1 MTLLEA
7 ILFKVLKGFNISV
20 NFHTLPVTIKLLG
33 NELGN
38 VIKEQAGTKYFKIV
52 ENIRFNSKKYRS
64 TKDEKYLNS
73 IFKSLKNLEP
83 EEIYIITK
91 SFTIFFYLSNI
102 AEQVFREHFLENKNI
117 KIKKSLKKN
126 LSFLPVFTAH
136 PTESSRQSTLKKIYK
151 IGELIENNSS
161 NDMNEINTLITQLW
175 YTRDVRSAKP
185 NPLDEVKSLIY
196 YLEILYTD
204 VYESVV
210 NDEEVLKNTENFNM
224 NFGSWVGADKDGNP
238 YVTTSVTKEALKIYS
253 YQIINI
259 YKEKIKELSEDFSIS
274 TDFVKCPDFL
284 HRAIKKYEKLLPN
297 EYVHYSK
304 VNFDEPFRIYLSL
317 VFHRLEMFQNS
328 NNGYMYFDQFKKD
341 MLIFQKAVNQIFGNK
356 TQIDKLDTFIKYIE
370 QFEFHGVSLDIRQN
384 SSVINSKQG
393 ELYTDFKK
401 LLKDIPNLQKIYG
414 AKVFNSLILSM
425 TKSHTDVITLFDLS
439 KEVMPLINIPSIT
452 PLIEE
457 INDLN
462 NSSEI
467 IEKLLKTSRYK
478 KFLTSYMGNSQEV
491 MLGYSDSNK
500 DGGIIASQWNVYKAQ
515 ISMFE
520 VGVNNKIN
528 INFFHGRGG
537 TISRGGGPTY
547 DSIMSQPQGT
557 ISSQIRYTEQGE
569 VISDKY
575 STRYLAYE
583 NIKLGIAAFI
593 NKSSSKIQSKLK
605 HEKFIDELSE
615 KSYEKYREFVEQD
628 ELINYFESG
637 TPVNLLSTLN
647 IGSRPS
653 KRSGSNNS
661 IENYRAIPWVFGW
674 AQTRN
679 TLTGWYGSGTA
690 LQHAIER
697 YGIEEV
703 RHIYDNSQ
711 FLKNLISNIEM
722 TIFKSDLKIS
732 KLYVKSLLD
741 KENIK
746 IYENIVNE
754 SSLVKSAI
762 KKIKNT
768 NELLSDNKVLKNT
781 LNIRNA
787 YLDPLSLIQITLM
800 QKMKNSTLVD
810 KEKKALLL
818 SINGL
823 AAGLRNTG

>member
-1 MTLLEA
+1 
-7 ILFKVLKGFNISV
+7 
-20 NFHTLPVTIKLLG
+20 
-33 NELGN
+33 
-38 VIKEQAGTKYFKIV
+38 
-52 ENIRFNSKKYRS
+52 
-64 TKDEKYLNS
+64 
-73 IFKSLKNLEP
+73 
-83 EEIYIITK
+83 
-91 SFTIFFYLSNI
+91 
-102 AEQVFREHFLENKNI
+102 
-117 KIKKSLKKN
+117 
-126 LSFLPVFTAH
+126 
-136 PTESSRQSTLKKIYK
+136 
-151 IGELIENNSS
+151 
-161 NDMNEINTLITQLW
+161 
-175 YTRDVRSAKP
+175 
-185 NPLDEVKSLIY
+185 
-196 YLEILYTD
+196 
-204 VYESVV
+204 
-210 NDEEVLKNTENFNM
+210 
-224 NFGSWVGADKDGNP
+224 
-238 YVTTSVTKEALKIYS
+238 
-253 YQIINI
+253 
-259 YKEKIKELSEDFSIS
+259 
-274 TDFVKCPDFL
+274 
-284 HRAIKKYEKLLPN
+284 
-297 EYVHYSK
+297 
-304 VNFDEPFRIYLSL
+304 
-317 VFHRLEMFQNS
+317 
-328 NNGYMYFDQFKKD
+328 
-341 MLIFQKAVNQIFGNK
+341 MLTFQKAVNQIFGNRIK
-356 TQIDKLDTFIKYIE
+356 INKLDSFIQYID

-384 SSVINSKQG
+384 SSVINSKKG
-393 ELYTDFKK
+393 KLFTDFKK
-401 LLKDIPNLQKIYG
+401 LLREVPNLQKIYG
-414 AKVFNSLILSM
+414 TKVFNSLILSM
-425 TKSHTDVITLFDLS
+425 TKSHSDVLALFDLS
-439 KEVMPLINIPSIT
+439 KEVMPYKNIPSIT

-462 NSSEI
+462 RSSEI
-467 IEKLLKTSRYK
+467 IERLLKTSRYK
-478 KFLTSYMGNSQEV
+478 KFLSSYMDNSQEI

-520 VGVNNKIN
+520 VGINNNVN

-583 NIKLGIAAFI
+583 NIKLGVAAFI
-593 NKSSSKIQSKLK
+593 NKSSSEIQTKLK
-605 HEKFIDELSE
+605 HRKFIDELSE
-615 KSYEKYREFVEQD
+615 QSYKKYREFVEQD
-628 ELINYFESG
+628 GLINYFETG

-653 KRSGSNNS
+653 KRSGVQHS

-690 LQHAIER
+690 LQYAIEK

-703 RHIYDNSQ
+703 RRIYNNSE

-732 KLYVKSLLD
+732 KLYVNSLLD
-741 KENIK
+741 KENIT
-746 IYENIVNE
+746 IYESIVNE
-754 SSLVKSAI
+754 SNLVKVAI

-800 QKMKNSTLVD
+800 KKMKNSTLVD
-810 KEKKALLL
+810 DEKKALLL